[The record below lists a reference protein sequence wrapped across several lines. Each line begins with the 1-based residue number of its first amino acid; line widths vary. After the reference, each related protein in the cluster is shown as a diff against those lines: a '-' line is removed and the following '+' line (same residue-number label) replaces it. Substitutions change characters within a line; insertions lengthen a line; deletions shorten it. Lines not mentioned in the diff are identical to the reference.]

1 MKKCLLIYYHDIME
15 KDPLI
20 RFTERKCT
28 GCYTCVRVCPVKAIQ
43 IDSGNMNPVVN
54 DSRCIG
60 CGACVESCY
69 SDALTYRS
77 SIDEAREILS
87 GNNTVVAICS
97 PGISAEFDD
106 ITDYRKFVQMI
117 KALGIKYVHEES
129 FGVDLIAYEYLDLL
143 QHFKGKYYINSN
155 DPVVVSYIEKFHPN
169 LVSNLTP
176 LVSPAIAMT
185 QVIRNIYK
193 ESVKVMYIGSD
204 IAVKEEAKRFDGDR
218 KIDVVLTF
226 VELRKLFEEFGIDEG
241 TLEFSEFDA
250 PLGYKGSLYPIRNG
264 LLQAADM
271 DENLLTSNIT
281 CVEGRKAM
289 LESIDEFEKHVK
301 TIQHHLYVVT
311 GNLLKGAGTT
321 NRAGKLLREHF
332 VVKYANKRLLN
343 FFRIEWHNNLQE
355 FLELDF
361 SYTFKANDQRLPA
374 PSAEKV
380 KEVLK
385 LLGRKATD
393 RIGCTECGFESCK
406 DFAIAVAKGLTVPEL
421 CITYSLKH
429 SKNRNEE
436 VEVVAERLRLTEN
449 LLEETRKKAQQEK
462 DTAELAS
469 ELNDFIFEKL
479 RAGVVLVDNSL
490 KVIKANGSFIRI
502 LGQEAEEINEV
513 IPGLVGAD
521 LHKLVPHNLANM
533 FSYVLSDDQNIDGR
547 DIQLGES
554 LINVSLFPVSKHQ
567 VVGGII
573 RDMQAPEVQKA
584 EVMNRISEAIDKN
597 LEMVQKIG
605 FLMGEGASD
614 IEKMLNSIIEFYNT
628 NKEPGS

>member
-1 MKKCLLIYYHDIME
+1 ME

-20 RFTERKCT
+20 RFTEKKCT
-28 GCYTCVRVCPVKAIQ
+28 GCFTCVRVCPVKAIQ
-43 IDSGNMNPVVN
+43 INPDSMFPVVN
-54 DSRCIG
+54 DNRCIG
-60 CGACVESCY
+60 CGACIESCY

-77 SIDEAREILS
+77 SIAEAREILK
-87 GNNTVVAICS
+87 GTDTVVAICS

-169 LVSNLTP
+169 LVGNLTP

-193 ESVKVMYIGSD
+193 ETVKIIYIGPD
-204 IAVKEEAKRFDGDR
+204 IAVKEEAKRFEGDR
-218 KIDVVLTF
+218 RIDVVLTF
-226 VELRKLFEEFGIDEG
+226 VELRKLFEEFGIDES
-241 TLEFSEFDA
+241 TLEFSEFDP

-264 LLQAADM
+264 LIQAADM
-271 DENLLTSNIT
+271 DANLLTSNIS
-281 CVEGRKAM
+281 CIEGRKAM

-301 TIQHHLYVVT
+301 VIQHHLYVVT

-321 NRAGKLLREHF
+321 NKAGKLLREYY

-355 FLELDF
+355 FLDLDF
-361 SYTFKANDQRLPA
+361 SYTFNANDQRRPA
-374 PSAEKV
+374 PSNEKI

-385 LLGRKATD
+385 LIGRKATD
-393 RIGCTECGFESCK
+393 RIGCTECGYESCR
-406 DFAIAVAKGLTVPEL
+406 DFAISIAKGLAVPEL

-436 VEVVAERLRLTEN
+436 VEVVAERLRQTEN
-449 LLEETRKKAQQEK
+449 LLEETRKKTQQEK
-462 DTAELAS
+462 EAADLAF

-490 KVIKANGSFIRI
+490 KVLKANGSFIRI

-547 DIQLGES
+547 DIQLGNS
-554 LINVSLFPVSKHQ
+554 LINVSLFPVSRHQ

-584 EVMNRISEAIDKN
+584 EVLNRISDAIDKN
-597 LEMVQKIG
+597 LEMVQKVG
-605 FLMGEGASD
+605 FLMGESASE
-614 IEKMLNSIIEFYNT
+614 IEKMLNSIVEFY
-628 NKEPGS
+628 KKGEDK